1 MTENVISAELA
12 YAEEE
17 IQKIYKSPKK
27 YQVEIPAKI
36 KKQAG
41 LYARGFDTAWTIKKF
56 TTIYLKYSFVRTTV
70 NIWKKKC
77 NDGDWTVVKRIGRL
91 NLLDSGMLKK
101 AKDTALGT
109 RMAGRV
115 INRCQV
121 ISIATGVVRA
131 NNPNILK
138 EYGGDLVLNDKWARA
153 VLEKPTWSKRKGTTG
168 KVDQITSP
176 VFSRR
181 KIHFSEK
188 HISIGFWTRYL
199 PIFDHWHRSNSHV
212 GKYTFSF
219 KGTKNIPIK
228 GVDDKCQKTAAFAV
242 SCTGKCLS
250 IQLIMQRKPNE
261 VYPSILF
268 DLLFRLRSQKII
280 GQTQRNMSNFLNK

>member
-1 MTENVISAELA
+1 MLKRRFKRHTRARKNTKSKFLRRLRKELGCMQEGLTLLQQLKSLLLNV
-12 YAEEE
+12 
-17 IQKIYKSPKK
+17 
-27 YQVEIPAKI
+27 
-36 KKQAG
+36 
-41 LYARGFDTAWTIKKF
+41 W
-56 TTIYLKYSFVRTTV
+56 
-70 NIWKKKC
+70 NILLSEPRWKKKC
-77 NDGDWTVVKRIGRL
+77 NDGDWTVFKRIGRL

-115 INRCQV
+115 ISRCQV
-121 ISIATGVVRA
+121 PIIATGVVTA

-153 VLEKPTWSKRKGTTG
+153 VLGKRTWSKRKGTAG
-168 KVDQITSP
+168 KVDQITPP

-188 HISIGFWTRYL
+188 HIRIGFWTRYL

-242 SCTGKCLS
+242 SCTGKVLS

-261 VYPSILF
+261 VCPSILF

-280 GQTQRNMSNFLNK
+280 GQTQRNLLNFLNK